1 MSEHKLVYIAS
12 PYAGDVLKNIEF
24 AKAACRYAMRQN
36 CTPVAVHLLYP
47 QFLDDNDLVQRSAG
61 LTMGHRV
68 LLACDELW
76 VCGERISS
84 GMAAEIT
91 EAKKLGI
98 PVREVSA
105 EQIQGGLAM
114 DKKYGVWA
122 VRSAASVCG
131 AAQSWCKQ
139 GGKPME
145 FDMMEQA
152 VEYADQ
158 LNKNLATMNVHY
170 YPKEMEPKLSQ
181 GSGFFMRM

>member
-12 PYAGDVLKNIEF
+12 PYAGDISKNIEF
-24 AKAACRYAMRQN
+24 AKAACRYAMEQN

-47 QFLDDNDLVQRSAG
+47 QFLDDNDPVQRSAG

-68 LLACDELW
+68 LEACHELW
-76 VCGERISS
+76 LCGSRISS
-84 GMAAEIT
+84 GMAMELKEAE
-91 EAKKLGI
+91 KLGI
-98 PVREVSA
+98 PIREVSA

-122 VRSAASVCG
+122 VRSAASICG

-145 FDMMEQA
+145 FDTMEQA
-152 VEYADQ
+152 SEYADQ
-158 LNKNLATMNVHY
+158 LNTSLATMNVHY
-170 YPKEMEPKLSQ
+170 YPKEMEPELSQ
-181 GSGFFMRM
+181 GSGFSMRM

>member
-1 MSEHKLVYIAS
+1 MSENKLVYIAS

-24 AKAACRYAMRQN
+24 AKTACRYAMEQN

-47 QFLDDNDLVQRSAG
+47 QFLDDNDPVQRSAG
-61 LTMGHRV
+61 LCMGHRV

-91 EAKKLGI
+91 EAEKLGI
-98 PVREVSA
+98 PVREISA
-105 EQIQGGLAM
+105 EQIQGGLSM

-139 GGKPME
+139 GGKSME
-145 FDMMEQA
+145 FDTMEQA
-152 VEYADQ
+152 ERYAKQ
-158 LNKNLATMNVHY
+158 LNESCYSPNVHY
-170 YPKEMEPKLSQ
+170 AAKEMERSLSH
-181 GSGFFMRM
+181 GSGFSMRM

>member
-1 MSEHKLVYIAS
+1 MSENKLVYIAS
-12 PYAGDVLKNIEF
+12 PYAGDVPKNIEF

-105 EQIQGGLAM
+105 EQIQGGLAL

-181 GSGFFMRM
+181 GSGFSMRM

>member
-12 PYAGDVLKNIEF
+12 PYAGDVPKNIEF
-24 AKAACRYAMRQN
+24 AKAACLYAMEQN

-47 QFLDDNDLVQRSAG
+47 QFLNDNDLAQRSAG

-76 VCGERISS
+76 VCGEHISS

-91 EAKKLGI
+91 EAEKLGI
-98 PVREVSA
+98 PVRKVSA

-131 AAQSWCKQ
+131 AAESWCKQ

-145 FDMMEQA
+145 FDTMEQA
-152 VEYADQ
+152 AEYADQ
-158 LNKNLATMNVHY
+158 LNESRYSPNVHY
-170 YPKEMEPKLSQ
+170 SPKEMEPELSQ
-181 GSGFFMRM
+181 GSGFFMKM

>member
-91 EAKKLGI
+91 EAKSWVSLSGMYPPNKYK
-98 PVREVSA
+98 EVLQWIKNMA
-105 EQIQGGLAM
+105 
-114 DKKYGVWA
+114 YGRCAALHRSA
-122 VRSAASVCG
+122 VRHKAGASKAASRW
-131 AAQSWCKQ
+131 S
-139 GGKPME
+139 
-145 FDMMEQA
+145 
-152 VEYADQ
+152 
-158 LNKNLATMNVHY
+158 LI
-170 YPKEMEPKLSQ
+170 
-181 GSGFFMRM
+181 

>member
-1 MSEHKLVYIAS
+1 MSENKLVYIAS
-12 PYAGDVLKNIEF
+12 PYAGEVEKNIEF
-24 AKAACRYAMRQN
+24 AKTACRYAMEQN
-36 CTPVAVHLLYP
+36 CTPIAVHLLYP
-47 QFLDDNDLVQRSAG
+47 QFLDDHDPVQREAG
-61 LTMGHRV
+61 LRMGHRV
-68 LLACDELW
+68 LEACDELW
-76 VCGERISS
+76 LCGSRIST
-84 GMAAEIT
+84 GMAMELK

-98 PVREVSA
+98 PVRKISA

-181 GSGFFMRM
+181 GSGFSMRM